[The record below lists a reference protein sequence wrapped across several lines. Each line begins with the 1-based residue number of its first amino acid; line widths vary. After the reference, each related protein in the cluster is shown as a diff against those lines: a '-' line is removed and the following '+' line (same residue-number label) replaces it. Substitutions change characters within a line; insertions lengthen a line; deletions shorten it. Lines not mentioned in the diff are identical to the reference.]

1 MLLLGV
7 EELVFLEL
15 LGLLLLW
22 VGELLFLV
30 AAELLLLLCLGVGQR
45 AATGSLEMTGLDFGS
60 KTLAKPFILQA
71 NKQRHSRSLR

>member
-7 EELVFLEL
+7 EALVFLEL

-22 VGELLFLV
+22 VGELVFLF

-45 AATGSLEMTGLDFGS
+45 AATGSLEITRFHFGW
-60 KTLAKPFILQA
+60 LAYTFEEIC
-71 NKQRHSRSLR
+71 NK